1 MFPKIQRLWTNRPAQ
16 TRADNDGAH
25 LQQMQ
30 GPSVCRQVVSTGQK
44 NRTILPAMRQK
55 VVLAQKGR
63 ERNNP
68 VVGSPGEKIPSNKRY
83 FFLNGDLYKTVRIDR
98 HLNLIECFRFID
110 GVEVVYSW
118 SDVKRDKQ
126 RAFRLGAVAKALR
139 IGRDT
144 LMGYIKQGKV
154 TNFQWMYNDRKYK
167 ERMFSEDGVLDV
179 WELIM
184 HTHIGRPRADGKIT
198 HRTDVPTR
206 GELMAMLK
214 EEDVL
219 YYWDD
224 TSNRFLPVWR
234 PRRLG

>member
-1 MFPKIQRLWTNRPAQ
+1 MAGPAGK
-16 TRADNDGAH
+16 R
-25 LQQMQ
+25 
-30 GPSVCRQVVSTGQK
+30 
-44 NRTILPAMRQK
+44 
-55 VVLAQKGR
+55 
-63 ERNNP
+63 
-68 VVGSPGEKIPSNKRY
+68 IPSNKRY
-83 FFLNGDLYKTVRIDR
+83 FFLNGDLHRTIKIDR

-118 SDVKRDKQ
+118 SDVKRDSQ
-126 RAFRLGAVAKALR
+126 RAFRIGAVAKALN

-206 GELMAMLK
+206 GELLAMLK
-214 EEDVL
+214 EEEVL
-219 YYWDD
+219 YYWDS
-224 TSNRFLPVWR
+224 TSERFLPVWR
-234 PRRLG
+234 PKRLG